1 MRTPPPSY
9 GIIYNWDGAPH
20 GYSAYPQSLAQ
31 FLEKVYAPLEDTQV
45 GALAWCMGL
54 HEATWP
60 SEKLDIVGDST
71 DRRYNWAREMHHN
84 ENIRAFFERGE
95 DLYGALIQ
103 RGKEQGI
110 DTYASLRLN
119 DNHFWDLRPGD
130 LATTTRNEL
139 TPLRKEHPEWL
150 LGTEHAPDWTST
162 SWNLAVPEVRDHILK
177 LVGEACQQA
186 DWDGVELD
194 WQRHA
199 FHLPD
204 DHGHR
209 LRYTLTDLMRAIR
222 TTTDE
227 IAAQRGRPFYL
238 AVRIATTFE
247 SCNNI
252 GYDIETWTKEN
263 LCDLIISGGNS
274 GTDPG
279 AEIERFA
286 ALCHGHDIHYYS
298 GFDTDGR
305 QQAQRLRPHAQW
317 RQEWFRGLA
326 KNHLDRGANGVY
338 VFNWHGHRNT
348 HRSLLTTMGSIE
360 TLRGHDKVYTAL
372 HRTITAKS
380 APRAEA
386 DRSDRIYGEVPVE
399 LHRTFTE
406 TGPIFNIHITDDER
420 PIQAELQIEIAHF
433 SMADKVKVAL
443 DGVCLGTASIRDAA
457 AEDSSAPSDVSEN
470 KWLTW
475 TLESEQ
481 VLLGRHRVQIF
492 LIHRDARLAVPLRI
506 EHVEIYLQLSA
517 ITY

>member
-31 FLEKVYAPLEDTQV
+31 FIDKVYAPLEDTQV

-60 SEKLDIVGDST
+60 SEKLDMVGDST

-209 LRYTLTDLMRAIR
+209 LRYTITDLMRAIR

-247 SCNNI
+247 SCTNI

-279 AEIERFA
+279 AEIDLLAMTGRFDLIREYLTFLRQRFNTVITSVHHA
-286 ALCHGHDIHYYS
+286 GITIPLLEAENIPVDGYLTTVNAPGTFMFPTRELAIDAIKNATKPVIAIKPMAGGRFLGH
-298 GFDTDGR
+298 
-305 QQAQRLRPHAQW
+305 QAF
-317 RQEWFRGLA
+317 E
-326 KNHLDRGANGVY
+326 Y
-338 VFNWHGHRNT
+338 VFDEVGVQASMFGMGTIDQVRE
-348 HRSLLTTMGSIE
+348 TT
-360 TLRGHDKVYTAL
+360 
-372 HRTITAKS
+372 
-380 APRAEA
+380 RAA
-386 DRSDRIYGEVPVE
+386 REV
-399 LHRTFTE
+399 
-406 TGPIFNIHITDDER
+406 
-420 PIQAELQIEIAHF
+420 
-433 SMADKVKVAL
+433 
-443 DGVCLGTASIRDAA
+443 LGAA
-457 AEDSSAPSDVSEN
+457 
-470 KWLTW
+470 
-475 TLESEQ
+475 
-481 VLLGRHRVQIF
+481 
-492 LIHRDARLAVPLRI
+492 
-506 EHVEIYLQLSA
+506 
-517 ITY
+517 